1 MPHSRQ
7 RAANYEVMKNGGRL
21 NKLKYMMKTNTIL
34 TAFRLNWLYI
44 VSRLLIKKRVTLLNV
59 VITMIRLIVRFCL
72 TNFHQFSLICFS
84 KRARGSFFD
93 LGITL
98 ETKNFSYLKH

>member
-7 RAANYEVMKNGGRL
+7 RAANYEVTKNGGRL
-21 NKLKYMMKTNTIL
+21 NKLKYMMKANTIL

-59 VITMIRLIVRFCL
+59 VITMIRFIVRF
-72 TNFHQFSLICFS
+72 
-84 KRARGSFFD
+84 
-93 LGITL
+93 
-98 ETKNFSYLKH
+98 